1 MQCSPVE
8 EPGFVEQQADDYQR
22 DKGAG
27 GVPDDLPHQRDIA
40 QVHNAEDQRQHRAKR
55 RTPADAKAFGLPDD
69 KGNGQ
74 QENQ

>member
-1 MQCSPVE
+1 MFLS
-8 EPGFVEQQADDYQR
+8 GLHLLGDNADDLHI
-22 DKGAG
+22 
-27 GVPDDLPHQRDIA
+27 VDDMLA
-40 QVHNAEDQRQHRAKR
+40 QVNDTEDQRQHRAKR